1 MKSSEE
7 QDKKKGIMFFHR
19 HLIILYLI
27 NEVEFGRAILYG
39 SLISSYL
46 DV

>member
-7 QDKKKGIMFFHR
+7 QDKKIGIMFFHR
-19 HLIILYLI
+19 LLIILYLM
-27 NEVEFGRAILYG
+27 NVVEFGRAILYG

-46 DV
+46 DM